1 MLQFERTRHG
11 VAGFA
16 ASDADRRHA
25 GAIEFGKVHEADY
38 PKQRLK
44 VLIGDEYDEDGHIIT
59 GWLPMPGLRAQN
71 DFDWHPLEVGERV
84 AVLSASG
91 ELQNGL
97 VLPAGI
103 FCDDNP
109 APGDK
114 AGLWIRKFQDGGKI
128 TYDRDTGKWLVEGM
142 SEATVKVEESTV
154 TVEPD
159 KIEASVQGG
168 AATLKLEPEEITLA
182 LGSVRLI
189 INASGFYFEGA
200 PIYGEVL

>member
-11 VAGFA
+11 IAGFA

-38 PKQRLK
+38 DKRRLK
-44 VLIGDEYDEDGHIIT
+44 VLIGDENDEDGHVIT

-71 DFDWHPLEVGERV
+71 DSDWHPLEVGERV

-109 APGDK
+109 APGNK
-114 AGLWIRKFQDGGKI
+114 PGLWIRLFKDGGKL
-128 TYDRDTGKWLVEGM
+128 TYDRDTGEWLLLGM
-142 SEATVKVEESTV
+142 SKITLQVGGCKLDITDEGFAFTGGTV
-154 TVEPD
+154 THDGVNIGKDHTHTQVEP
-159 KIEASVQGG
+159 G
-168 AATLKLEPEEITLA
+168 AGI
-182 LGSVRLI
+182 
-189 INASGFYFEGA
+189 SG
-200 PIYGEVL
+200 PPQP